1 MYDGRYRFILNQ
13 SDFCIDTTLTLGNTF
28 FVFGIS
34 LYFSLLHDYFSPKS
48 IGLDLAALFFV
59 SRQIKL
65 SNVVPNFVE
74 RGFFYI
80 KCRNQNDVR
89 ANAWLPFFRLYR
101 TQALICVS
109 VYFPSEQN
117 NITYH
122 QLRLHRAW
130 WLFYYISMTHFKRDR
145 VWYIYVKKREQVTCF
160 PQRTHATPKP
170 MEFYHANVSISLLFD
185 VCGFLPPSRA
195 NVCEKNGNRQ
205 FLVMM
210 MLMTMMMW
218 TSFKMLES
226 PWAWRREQITLNKI
240 KRSTNDVLCG
250 WCDCKREE
258 LLKSEI
264 KHTTTHTLGVL
275 NVFILFILLWNNAS
289 ALQCDRQTTS
299 ESKCQANSSELYY
312 G

>member
-1 MYDGRYRFILNQ
+1 MVTWCRFNFNCASVPLIRTHTNFPLALAHRHQHHHHRRRRCAMADIN
-13 SDFCIDTTLTLGNTF
+13 SYWIKVI
-28 FVFGIS
+28 FVSTQLWPLVTHFSCLAFHYIS
-34 LYFSLLHDYFSPKS
+34 LYCMIIFRQNQLDFGSCRSLFRVATNKT
-48 IGLDLAALFFV
+48 
-59 SRQIKL
+59 Q
-65 SNVVPNFVE
+65 NVVPNFVE

-145 VWYIYVKKREQVTCF
+145 VWCIYVKKREQVTCF

-170 MEFYHANVSISLLFD
+170 MEFYHASVSISLLFD

-195 NVCEKNGNRQ
+195 NLRKERQ
-205 FLVMM
+205 P
-210 MLMTMMMW
+210 TI
-218 TSFKMLES
+218 
-226 PWAWRREQITLNKI
+226 PCDDDADDDD
-240 KRSTNDVLCG
+240 DVN
-250 WCDCKREE
+250 
-258 LLKSEI
+258 I
-264 KHTTTHTLGVL
+264 
-275 NVFILFILLWNNAS
+275 F
-289 ALQCDRQTTS
+289 
-299 ESKCQANSSELYY
+299 
-312 G
+312 